1 MNMNKFIFSFKKEN
15 LILEKDK
22 TKEKSKNKPDIAK
35 AVGKRKT
42 PKRKNI
48 YQYSNNLFEY
58 LRKLLV
64 NIIFFIQRLYTLY
77 ASCRIRT
84 CIA

>member
-1 MNMNKFIFSFKKEN
+1 MQELSKSLSIVGIKYILLINEVNIIKPITTNKDKFIFSFKKEN

-42 PKRKNI
+42 PKRKK
-48 YQYSNNLFEY
+48 YFP
-58 LRKLLV
+58 
-64 NIIFFIQRLYTLY
+64 IFR
-77 ASCRIRT
+77 
-84 CIA
+84 